1 LGVSC
6 PKPVSIAFV
15 IISGVDAPQHAVDII
30 RDRGVNVI
38 PAEGPACHGF
48 PLIGW
53 VPHICRM
60 EKPVSSVDGIGR
72 EMASFFG
79 NIG

>member
-1 LGVSC
+1 V
-6 PKPVSIAFV
+6 VE
-15 IISGVDAPQHAVDII
+15 II

-38 PAEGPACHGF
+38 PAGGPACHGF

-60 EKPVSSVDGIGR
+60 EKPVSSVERIGR